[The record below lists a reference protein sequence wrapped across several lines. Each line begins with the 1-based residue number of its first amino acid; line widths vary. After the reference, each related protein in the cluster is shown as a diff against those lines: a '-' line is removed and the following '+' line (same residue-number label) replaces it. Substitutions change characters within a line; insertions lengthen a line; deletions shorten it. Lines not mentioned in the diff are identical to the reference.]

1 MRVFALSLVAL
12 SFAAAARASF
22 DMMIIPDASGTRYT
36 RFDPINRVALGDISI
51 GGAAKVTAIASNP
64 NGIYQYAD
72 GHMSVNN
79 STGEVNAF
87 PSFAPTSVFTY
98 SPFSG
103 LLAQTDPGLGSVTFG
118 SLNANGVYTSSTFI
132 STPSGFTTRG
142 IIPISAT
149 SWVVYG
155 TNAAGIQLLRYSSSG
170 VLTDSVTNAVASSA
184 LLGGTGAMGQGAY
197 VAKGPNN
204 YLAIPYRDQTG
215 AHRLLNITVQSSIMT
230 VFNQQVISNYA
241 SVNSSTTLSAVAGH
255 SGFFVVGAD
264 QSTPT
269 LTRITAFDNTPPF
282 SIWNSY
288 TTNAVS
294 APNNNTA
301 WRMANVVAPEPGT
314 MAALALGLAAITRLR
329 RKKKSA

>member
-51 GGAAKVTAIASNP
+51 GGAAKVTAIVSNT
-64 NGIYQYAD
+64 NGIYQFAG

-79 STGEVNAF
+79 STGEVNGF
-87 PSFAPTSVFTY
+87 PSFAPNSVFTY

-103 LLAQTDPGLGSVTFG
+103 LLAQTDPSSFNFTFG
-118 SLNANGVYTSSTFI
+118 SLNANGIYTSNVLTI
-132 STPSGFTTRG
+132 LPSGFSAKG

-149 SWVVYG
+149 NWVVYG
-155 TNAAGIQLLRYSSSG
+155 TNATGLQLLRYSSSG
-170 VLTDSVTNAVASSA
+170 TLTDSVTNAVASSA
-184 LLGGTGAMGQGAY
+184 LLGGTGAIGQGAY
-197 VAKGPNN
+197 VARGSNN
-204 YLAIPYRDQTG
+204 YLVIPYRDQTG
-215 AHRLLNITVQSSIMT
+215 AHRLLNVTVQSSTMT

-264 QSTPT
+264 QATPT
-269 LTRITAFDNTPPF
+269 LTRITAFDNAPPF

-294 APNNNTA
+294 APNSNTN

-314 MAALALGLAAITRLR
+314 MTALALGLAAITRLR